1 MSNPSQAAGSLLEK
15 AERFAKGK
23 ASATKFVKMLTTSQI
38 LKSAN
43 LTPKG
48 AHARMQKNQ
57 FEVLEL
63 LNKLE
68 EDKKARDRA
77 VIFIRQLLSGEK
89 TAAQIKAKVGTNTK
103 LAQEF

>member
-1 MSNPSQAAGSLLEK
+1 
-15 AERFAKGK
+15 
-23 ASATKFVKMLTTSQI
+23 MLNTTQI
-38 LKSAN
+38 LKSAD
-43 LTPKG
+43 LTPKN
-48 AHARMQKNQ
+48 AKAKMQKNQ

-77 VIFIRQLLSGEK
+77 VMFIKQLLSGEK
-89 TAAQIKAKVGTNTK
+89 TAAQIKKKVGTNTK